1 MPALKDHLIKRLV
14 DNLIQK
20 FLGET
25 MKITDFIPPLLVN
38 ASSVGGT
45 SLLGNIDPL
54 IVNIIIMPMAMLVQA
69 VRLSGTNKR
78 VKGKLF
84 LPGDVQ
90 QIFETGFASFVV
102 LALAHVQFP
111 TWSLE
116 AQMAVG
122 VSVGWLGLE
131 SWRLLRARVG
141 IPESVSEV
149 SKEE

>member
-1 MPALKDHLIKRLV
+1 MPALTERLIKQLV
-14 DNLIQK
+14 DNLMQK

-25 MKITDFIPPLLVN
+25 MKIIDFIAPILV
-38 ASSVGGT
+38 STSGVGGVG
-45 SLLGNIDPL
+45 LLSNVDPL

-78 VKGKLF
+78 VKSKLF

-116 AQMAVG
+116 AQMAIG

-141 IPESVSEV
+141 IPESVPEV